1 MKITYFHQY
10 FTTNEM
16 SGATR
21 SYEFAKRL
29 VKMGHEVNVIT
40 SWREINSRKK
50 NFVTIDSGIKIHWL
64 SVPYSNRMSFSKRMR
79 SFINFALKSAIKSRS
94 IEADIIFAS
103 STPLT
108 IALPAVYISKKKKV
122 PLVFEIR
129 DLWPDIPIA
138 MKILKNSFLCYLAR
152 KLELWTYKNAKS
164 LVTLSPQMKEGI
176 ISKNVNSKRIAVIPN
191 CSDLK
196 TLSHSDKL
204 AKRFREKRNWLKNRP
219 LLVYAGTFGKV
230 NNLSYAIDLANAL
243 RKRNANVRI
252 LLIGDGQEKEKLI
265 IKAKKLNVFEKNL
278 YFEKPVPKNE
288 IREYLSAADMCANFV
303 IDIKETWANS
313 ANKFFDSLA
322 AGKPIFLNHG
332 GWMQE
337 LVLNYQCGLC
347 MHGKNIDIVA
357 SELEDA
363 INDFKW
369 LKTAGNSAK
378 NLAVKYFNRDVLA
391 KQLED
396 VLITTKEG
404 KADIVEKIAD
414 GIYT

>member
-16 SGATR
+16 SGSTR

-40 SWREINSRKK
+40 SWREMDDKK
-50 NFVTIDSGIKIHWL
+50 VSFVTIDSGIKIHWL
-64 SVPYSNRMSFSKRMR
+64 PVPYSNHMSFSKRIT
-79 SFINFALKSAIKSRS
+79 SFITFALKSAIKARS
-94 IEADIIFAS
+94 IKTDIVFAS

-108 IALPAVYISKKKKV
+108 IALPAVYVSRKRKV

-138 MKILKNSFLCYLAR
+138 LKILKNPFLCYLAR

-164 LVTLSPQMKEGI
+164 LIALSPQMKEGI
-176 ISKNVNSKRIAVIPN
+176 ISKKVISNKIAVIPN

-196 TLSHSDKL
+196 NLSHSATLGKKFRDK
-204 AKRFREKRNWLKNRP
+204 RSWLKDHP

-230 NNLSYAIDLANAL
+230 NNLTYAINLAYAL
-243 RKRNANVRI
+243 KKRNANVRI
-252 LLIGDGQEKEKLI
+252 LLIGDGLEKEKLI
-265 IKAKKLNVFEKNL
+265 IEAKRLNVYEKNL
-278 YFEKPVPKNE
+278 YFEKPIPKNE
-288 IREYLSAADMCANFV
+288 IRECLSAANMCANFV
-303 IDIKETWANS
+303 IDVKETWANS

-337 LVLNYQCGLC
+337 LIINYQCGLC
-347 MHGKNIDIVA
+347 MHDKNIDVVA
-357 SELEDA
+357 HELEEA
-363 INDFKW
+363 INDLKW
-369 LKTAGNSAK
+369 LETAGNSAK
-378 NLAVKYFNRDVLA
+378 NLAIKYFDRDVLA

-396 VLITTKEG
+396 VLITTKNGNPE
-404 KADIVEKIAD
+404 IVEKIAT